1 MKAEDV
7 DARTQTDQSTDSL
20 TASTELKL
28 FAVHYDGSE
37 DFVEAVTMRDA
48 ITVWHI
54 HMKLQNGSD
63 WYGDEE
69 PEACRL
75 VSEKPVLR
83 TFKHQ

>member
-1 MKAEDV
+1 MA
-7 DARTQTDQSTDSL
+7 Q
-20 TASTELKL
+20 ELKL

-37 DFVEAVTMRDA
+37 DFVEANTMREA
-48 ITVWHI
+48 IAVWHV

-75 VSEKPVLR
+75 VCEKPVLR
-83 TFKHQ
+83 SVESALAADAVATSVE